1 MNKCEIKMKCEHMPY
16 VSVNGGIVVIIYTF
30 VTINYKSHDHTLCR
44 LSIQR
49 KNARSI
55 PISTLQEPNSSRSV
69 QTTDT
74 YTYFWTRSPGAKN
87 HGLL

>member
-49 KNARSI
+49 KNA
-55 PISTLQEPNSSRSV
+55 
-69 QTTDT
+69 
-74 YTYFWTRSPGAKN
+74 
-87 HGLL
+87 